1 MIIFL
6 KGNFFYILL
15 FSLNLTALAVT
26 FSKNMIYSL
35 ISLISTFVISSFL
48 LILIEC
54 EFLAFIFI
62 IIYVGAITVLLL
74 FAIMMLDYKFVNRN
88 KNYNNLY
95 FVSLFCV
102 LFFLYPFLSIVLKYN
117 LSDLTLDLATE
128 SKISQSQLMINWFD
142 LIDAKNDI
150 EIYGQL
156 LYTDYVIQFLL
167 IGLILLVVLIGVV
180 YLTKSPKNLS
190 FSQVSFKQLSR
201 RAKIY

>member
-167 IGLILLVVLIGVV
+167 IGLILLVVLVGVV

-190 FSQVSFKQLSR
+190 LSQVSFKQLSR